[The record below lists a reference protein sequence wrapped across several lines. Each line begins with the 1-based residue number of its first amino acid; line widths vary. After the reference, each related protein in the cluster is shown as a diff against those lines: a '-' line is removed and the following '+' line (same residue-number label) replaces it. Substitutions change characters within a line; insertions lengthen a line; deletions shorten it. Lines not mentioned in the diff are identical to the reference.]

1 MRVASALKVMGL
13 DLGTTKVSAVAAEL
27 DGNGKPVIIGVG
39 TEKCEGI
46 RKGVIVDIEKTVSAI
61 EGAVQAAEIMSEF
74 CPKSAFVSISGDHIR
89 GINSTGVVAV
99 ARPDKEISEHDVGR
113 VVGAAKA
120 IAVPNDRKILH
131 VIPQE
136 FMVDDQGGIDLPVGM
151 SGIRLEVKAHIITCS
166 TTCAQNIVKSVRKAG
181 LDIDALVLQSL
192 ATGNAVLTQEEREL
206 GVAVIDI
213 GGGTTDITV
222 FKDGAIR
229 HCSVVAVGGNHV
241 TNDLVVG
248 LRTPFGQAEDIKI
261 NHGCAKRPEGEG
273 EIIEVP
279 GVKGRRTREV
289 SKRVIAQIM
298 GPRLEEILYL
308 AKAELT
314 RSEYYELLGAG
325 VVLTG
330 GTSLI
335 DGIEEVAED
344 VLSMPA
350 RLGMPEEVGGLTEY
364 VKDPRMS
371 TGVGLLQYA
380 GNMLLKGGV
389 SALERPTR
397 LTNVFGKVK
406 RWVSAAF

>member
-1 MRVASALKVMGL
+1 MASAFKVMGL
-13 DLGTTKVSAVAAEL
+13 DLGTTKVSAVVAEI
-27 DGNGKPVIIGVG
+27 DRSGKPIVVGVG
-39 TEKCEGI
+39 TQRCEGI

-61 EGAVQAAEIMSEF
+61 EGAVQAAEMMSDF
-74 CPKSAFVSISGDHIR
+74 CPKSAFVSISGDHVR

-99 ARPDKEISEHDVGR
+99 ARPDKEISDHDIER

-120 IAVPNDRKILH
+120 IAVPNDRRILH

-136 FMVDDQGGIDLPVGM
+136 FMVDDQSGIDLPVGM

-166 TTCAQNIVKSVRKAG
+166 STCAQNVIKSVKKAG

-229 HCSVVAVGGNHV
+229 HTSVLTLGGSHM
-241 TNDLVVG
+241 TNDLVIG

-261 NHGCAKRPEGEG
+261 NYGCARRVDGDD
-273 EIIEVP
+273 EIIDVP
-279 GVKGRRTREV
+279 GVQGRKTRQV
-289 SKRVIAQIM
+289 SRRVIAQIM
-298 GPRLEEILYL
+298 GPRLEEVLYL
-308 AKAELT
+308 VKGELT
-314 RSEYYELLGAG
+314 RSEYYEVLGAG
-325 VVLTG
+325 AVLTG

-335 DGIEEVAED
+335 SGIEDLAED

-350 RLGMPEEVGGLTEY
+350 RLGAPEDVGGLTEY
-364 VKDPRMS
+364 VRDPRMS
-371 TGVGLLQYA
+371 TGVGLLNHA
-380 GNMLLKGGV
+380 GNILVKGGI
-389 SALERPTR
+389 SAIDRPAK
-397 LTNVFGKVK
+397 LGKVFGKVK

>member
-1 MRVASALKVMGL
+1 LKVMGL
-13 DLGTTKVSAVAAEL
+13 DLGTTKVSAVVAEI
-27 DGNGKPVIIGVG
+27 DRNGRPVIVGVG

-74 CPKSAFVSISGDHIR
+74 CPRSAFVSVSGDHIK

-99 ARPDKEISEHDVGR
+99 ARPDKEISDHDVER
-113 VVGAAKA
+113 VVGAARA
-120 IAVPNDRKILH
+120 IAVPNDRRILH

-136 FMVDDQGGIDLPVGM
+136 FMVDDQSGIDLPVGM

-166 TTCAQNIVKSVRKAG
+166 STCAQNVVKSVKKAG

-192 ATGNAVLTQEEREL
+192 ATGNAVLTQEERDL

-213 GGGTTDITV
+213 GGGTTDIAV

-229 HCSVVAVGGNHV
+229 HTSVIAVGGNHV
-241 TNDLVVG
+241 TNDLVIG
-248 LRTPFGQAEDIKI
+248 LRTPFSQAEDIKI
-261 NHGCAKRPEGEG
+261 NHGCAKRPAGEG
-273 EIIEVP
+273 DIVEVP

-289 SKRVIAQIM
+289 SKRMIAQIM

-314 RSEYYELLGAG
+314 RSEYYDVLGAG

-335 DGIEEVAED
+335 GGIEELAED
-344 VLSMPA
+344 VLCMPA

-371 TGVGLLQYA
+371 TGAGLLHHA

-389 SALERPTR
+389 SAIERSAG
-397 LTNVFGKVK
+397 LGNVFGKVR